1 MTSLL
6 RGGSLPLS
14 MQPPPL
20 PVDKRSLERVVHLL
34 SVAKKPILYVGQGAN
49 DAPAELIALAEAAQI
64 PFTTTVHAMG
74 VLSEAWALARAS
86 SRVLDWCIAA
96 PAVRAARISR
106 GGAIC
111 VWFIYFL
118 LSNSSALRSTVTASL
133 RCVFKEIA

>member
-1 MTSLL
+1 MLELAVSL
-6 RGGSLPLS
+6 
-14 MQPPPL
+14 
-20 PVDKRSLERVVHLL
+20 RSTR
-34 SVAKKPILYVGQGAN
+34 SA
-49 DAPAELIALAEAAQI
+49 
-64 PFTTTVHAMG
+64 AMG
-74 VLSEAWALARAS
+74 VLSEAWALARP